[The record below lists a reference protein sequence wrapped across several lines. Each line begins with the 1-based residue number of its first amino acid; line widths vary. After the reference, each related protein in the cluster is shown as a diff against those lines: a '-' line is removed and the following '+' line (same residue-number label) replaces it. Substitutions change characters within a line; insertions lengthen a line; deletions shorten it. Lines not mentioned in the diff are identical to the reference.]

1 VQSTTTHT
9 TKPRGKY
16 GIDSTLCSKEMGNE
30 NKISLIYR
38 LVRVIFKGKAH
49 DVDLQIKC
57 KGWLPINFASV
68 VVAEKEKG

>member
-1 VQSTTTHT
+1 
-9 TKPRGKY
+9 
-16 GIDSTLCSKEMGNE
+16 MGNE